1 VNASEWLATG
11 LSGGA
16 DVVVL
21 GAPISRASISP
32 SRAHTTPAALRRTL
46 ERFTTWDGDHGV
58 SLEELRVR
66 DLGDVEGDAADPDAT
81 AAHLRI
87 EQAVA
92 AARRGRAPVLVVIG
106 GDNSLTAPAMRGLC
120 DGVLGRDWGLLT
132 FDAHHDVRPL
142 DHGPRNGTPVR
153 ELIEGGL
160 PGSRVAQIGLHGFA
174 NAPEH
179 AAWASE
185 HGVHAVRAGQVR
197 ARGMAAVIGD
207 ALDALD
213 AAGMTR
219 LYVDVD
225 LDVLERSC
233 APGCPASM
241 PGGLLPAQLQEA
253 AYQLGSD
260 RRVQGLDLCEVDAE
274 ADLNGITLRA
284 MASVLLAFCAG
295 VVRRRHS
302 QPGSEE

>member
-1 VNASEWLATG
+1 VNAREWLATG
-11 LSGGA
+11 SSGGA
-16 DVVVL
+16 DAVVV
-21 GAPISRASISP
+21 GAPISRASISA

-46 ERFTTWDGDHGV
+46 ERFSTWDGDHGV

-66 DLGDVEGDAADPDAT
+66 DLGDVEGDAADSDAS
-81 AAHLRI
+81 ASHRRI

-92 AARRGRAPVLVVIG
+92 EAHRNSAPVVVVIG
-106 GDNSLTAPAMRGLC
+106 GDNSLTAPAMRGLS
-120 DGVLGRDWGLLT
+120 GGMLAEGWGLLT
-132 FDAHHDVRPL
+132 FDTHHDVRPL
-142 DHGPRNGTPVR
+142 DDGPRNGTPVR

-160 PGSRVAQIGLHGFA
+160 PGSRVAQIGVHGFA
-174 NAPEH
+174 NAREH
-179 AAWASE
+179 AAWVGE
-185 HGVHAVRAGQVR
+185 RGVHVVHAGQVR

-207 ALDALD
+207 TLDALG
-213 AAGMTR
+213 ASGMTR

-225 LDVLERSC
+225 LDVLERAC

-253 AYQLGSD
+253 AYQLGGD

-274 ADLNGITLRA
+274 ADVNGITLRA

-295 VVRRRHS
+295 LVRRKHS
-302 QPGSEE
+302 QSGSEE